1 MPGASDTWGGTIAAP
16 FTVHTA
22 TVRPEW
28 IDDNG
33 HMNLAYYV
41 VVFDHATD
49 ALWSAIGLDED
60 YKTRTGHGTF
70 AVECHILYRA
80 ELLLGDHVRVATQML
95 ATDPKRIHL
104 LHEMRRIDTGAVVA
118 QQELMLL
125 HVDLATRRVAPF
137 LPESAARVAAAAA
150 AHAGL
155 PRPDWVGRRV
165 AMPA

>member
-1 MPGASDTWGGTIAAP
+1 MIAAP
-16 FTVHTA
+16 FVAHTA

-49 ALWSAIGLDED
+49 ALWAAIDLDEP
-60 YKTRTGHGTF
+60 YKLRTGHGTF
-70 AVECHILYRA
+70 AVECHILYRS
-80 ELLLGDHVRVATQML
+80 ELVLGDTVRVATQIL
-95 ATDPKRIHL
+95 ATDSKRIHL
-104 LHEMRRIDTGAVVA
+104 LHEMQRTDTGTVVA

-125 HVDLATRRVAPF
+125 HVDLRTRRVAPF
-137 LPESAARVAAAAA
+137 LADGASRIAEAAA
-150 AHAGL
+150 AHAVL

-165 AMPA
+165 AMPGSPA

>member
-1 MPGASDTWGGTIAAP
+1 MIVAP
-16 FTVHTA
+16 FTAHTA

-49 ALWSAIGLDED
+49 ALWDAIGLNED
-60 YKTRTGHGTF
+60 YKLRTGHGTF

-80 ELLLGDHVRVATQML
+80 ELMLGDAVRVASHILQ
-95 ATDPKRIHL
+95 TDTKRIHL
-104 LHEMRRIDTGAVVA
+104 LHEMQRTDTGAVVA

-125 HVDLATRRVAPF
+125 HVDLRTRRVAPF
-137 LPESAARVAAAAA
+137 LPDSAMRVAEAAR
-150 AHAGL
+150 AHAVL
-155 PRPDWVGRRV
+155 PRPDWVGRRI